1 MNTGTKYLGIDFGLK
16 RIGISVS
23 DESKTYA
30 FQRDHILNGK
40 DTFEKLIS
48 LIKSENV
55 CKIIIGYPLKFN
67 QEKTHSTDDVDKFR
81 STLVNFLNK
90 NSLVCEIQFLDERLT
105 SSLAQ
110 YSLQSSGLSKKKREE
125 KGILDSI
132 SAQIILQDYIDT
144 EKNKR

>member
-1 MNTGTKYLGIDFGLK
+1 VIIGTKYLGVDFGLK

-23 DESKTYA
+23 DESKSYA
-30 FQRDHILNGK
+30 FQREYLLNDK
-40 DTFEKLIS
+40 DIFENLIK

-55 CKIIIGYPLKFN
+55 SDIIIGYPLKFN
-67 QEKTHSTDDVDKFR
+67 LEKTHSTDDVDKFKI
-81 STLVNFLNK
+81 TLENYFK
-90 NSLVCEIQFLDERLT
+90 KYSLDCIIHFLDERLT

-110 YSLQSSGLSKKKREE
+110 YNLQNSGLSKKKRQE

-144 EKNKR
+144 IKNKT

>member
-30 FQRDHILNGK
+30 FQREHLLNER
-40 DTFEKLIS
+40 DVFEKLIK
-48 LIKSENV
+48 LIKAENV
-55 CKIIIGYPLKFN
+55 SDIVIGYPLKLN
-67 QEKTHSTDDVDKFR
+67 LEKTHSTDDVDKFKV
-81 STLVNFLNK
+81 TLENFLK
-90 NSLVCEIQFLDERLT
+90 KHSLDCSIHFLDERFT

-110 YSLQSSGLSKKKREE
+110 YNLQSSGLSKKKRET

-144 EKNKR
+144 IKNKT